1 MVLSKSPGN
10 RNSEN
15 NGVTNLR
22 QRVGRIAKRR
32 EKPWPFTLL
41 HVDIEQ
47 RGRKEV
53 AIMNSVETLFQNP
66 TSSEMLISYN
76 VRLHENVQGSQQQI
90 QSFHI
95 RMNESTGK
103 REGFHRKVPT
113 SMNEV
118 DVGISVE
125 GGKSWLS
132 LVKNTSQA

>member
-32 EKPWPFTLL
+32 EKPWPFTLSC
-41 HVDIEQ
+41 VDIEQ

-90 QSFHI
+90 QTF
-95 RMNESTGK
+95 
-103 REGFHRKVPT
+103 
-113 SMNEV
+113 
-118 DVGISVE
+118 IS
-125 GGKSWLS
+125 G
-132 LVKNTSQA
+132 